1 MCIDPP
7 GFDAGKLIK
16 GKKRYVLVDP
26 QGLLLHGQRSED
38 RDGGLELLAIL
49 FGLFPFLG
57 KLFADSAYQGPVFH
71 GVMAGILP
79 HLETEII
86 KRSNRVKGF
95 VVQPRRWVV
104 EHTIPGS
111 TAPPIGQGL
120 GKPQPHPPRHG
131 SSTIISDSLRGTS
144 QDIVIE
150 RRA

>member
-1 MCIDPP
+1 MRSRPDRWPEREKPEKGGSCINPP

-16 GKKRYVLVDP
+16 GKKRYVLVDL

-79 HLETEII
+79 HLETEIV

-95 VVQPRRWVV
+95 VV
-104 EHTIPGS
+104 
-111 TAPPIGQGL
+111 
-120 GKPQPHPPRHG
+120 
-131 SSTIISDSLRGTS
+131 
-144 QDIVIE
+144 
-150 RRA
+150 